1 MIEGIL
7 VIGILVCLCLIY
19 LMHLRIRQLSTE
31 LFNMKNRMELTD
43 DELDRLVKDIEDFR
57 ERMGLNDPIHEQL
70 FRYLAQILKFDFG
83 NSYVDKQPVIRLI
96 MERIPASLEL
106 TFAGMLVYFFVAI
119 PLGLISAI
127 KRFSIIDNIA
137 TFIAVM
143 GQAMPIY
150 WLGIML
156 IILFGVKLQIL
167 PISGRESL
175 AHLILPAVT
184 LGAFLTPIGMRLTR
198 SAMIDVL
205 NQDYIRTARAKGL
218 SNLTIYVKHALK
230 NAILPVIAV
239 VFVQMGG
246 LMSGAV
252 VTETVFAWP
261 GLGRL
266 SAHAILAGDYPMERA
281 LVILFST
288 FVITAN
294 AVGDIFIAYI
304 DPRIRMR

>member
-1 MIEGIL
+1 MAFLTILGII
-7 VIGILVCLCLIY
+7 VAMFIIL
-19 LMHLRIRQLSTE
+19 QFSTDPAATLLPPE
-31 LFNMKNRMELTD
+31 AS
-43 DELDRLVKDIEDFR
+43 VKDIEAFR

-127 KRFSIIDNIA
+127 KRFSILDNIA

-218 SNLTIYVKHALK
+218 SNLTIYVKHVLK

-266 SAHAILAGDYPMERA
+266 SAHAILAGDYPMVRA